1 MNIKQ
6 YQPILAIAVISAIA
20 LLVHKS
26 LFYLFFPNNLEAE
39 FVYTL
44 PKLYGFFFLLSTIIL
59 LILIKV
65 SQASMTNVGLTFI
78 LLTTFKMGI
87 AYIFLKPVL
96 ETNQIHTGLEKSN
109 FLVVFLL
116 FLTIETV
123 ITIRLINNKQ
133 E

>member
-6 YQPILAIAVISAIA
+6 YQPVLAVAVISTIA
-20 LLVHKS
+20 LLIHKT
-26 LFYLFFPNNLEAE
+26 LFYLFLPNNLEAD
-39 FVYTL
+39 FVYPL
-44 PKLYGFFFLLSTIIL
+44 LKLYGFFFLLSAVIL

-87 AYIFLKPVL
+87 AYVFLKPIL
-96 ETNQIHTGLEKSN
+96 KTNLPHTGLEKTN
-109 FLVVFLL
+109 FLIVFLL
-116 FLTIETV
+116 FLTIETL
-123 ITIRLINNKQ
+123 ITIRILNNKQ

>member
-6 YQPILAIAVISAIA
+6 FQPILSLVVVSAIT
-20 LLVHKS
+20 LLIHKII
-26 LFYLFFPNNLEAE
+26 FYLFLPIHLESV

-44 PKLYGFFFLLSTIIL
+44 PKLYGFFFLLSAIIL

-65 SQASMTNVGLTFI
+65 SQNSMTNVGLTFI

-87 AYIFLKPVL
+87 GFVFLKPVL
-96 ETNQIHTGLEKSN
+96 NTNAAHTGLEKIN
-109 FLVVFLL
+109 FLIVFLL
-116 FLTIETV
+116 FLTIETL
-123 ITIRLINNKQ
+123 INIRLINNKQ